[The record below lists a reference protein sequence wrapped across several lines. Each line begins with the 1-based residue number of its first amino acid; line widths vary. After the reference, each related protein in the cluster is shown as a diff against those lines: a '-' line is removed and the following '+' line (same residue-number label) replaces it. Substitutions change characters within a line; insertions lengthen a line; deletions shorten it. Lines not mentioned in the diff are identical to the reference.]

1 MLKSQAHKS
10 CHYLSVYERQGDS
23 FIEEHKLIDFDPRN
37 FSIEFGLDISDDPE
51 MIFVYPLKE
60 EHVRYLSR
68 LLLNQV
74 IFDFGCYEYFLEA
87 YADKS

>member
-1 MLKSQAHKS
+1 MLKSSAHKA

-23 FIEEHKLIDFDPRN
+23 FIEEHKLINFEPRDFSMK
-37 FSIEFGLDISDDPE
+37 FSLDISGSPE
-51 MIFVYPLKE
+51 MIYIYPLKE

-87 YADKS
+87 YR

>member
-1 MLKSQAHKS
+1 MLKSLAHKA

-23 FIEEHKLIDFDPRN
+23 FIEEYKLINFDPRS
-37 FSIEFGLDISDDPE
+37 FSIEFGLDISGDPE
-51 MIFVYPLKE
+51 MVFVYPLKE

-68 LLLNQV
+68 LLLSQV

-87 YADKS
+87 SQDRS